1 MPPSVRVIDPARL
14 QGISAPLTENRF
26 SRFLHRVLS
35 ELVVLQG
42 VRESVQK
49 KRLALLRRDLLVII
63 IAFRMDF
70 NKQVNVN
77 AELVQ
82 YPKMEI
88 AVFC

>member
-1 MPPSVRVIDPARL
+1 M
-14 QGISAPLTENRF
+14 
-26 SRFLHRVLS
+26 
-35 ELVVLQG
+35 VLQG

-49 KRLALLRRDLLVII
+49 KRLALLRRDLFVII

-88 AVFC
+88 AAFC